1 MSSTSRVET
10 KYSTATRTSQSAL
23 WGRVFKRVLKY
34 LILGIIALFMLL
46 PLIWMISSS
55 LKLRPQIFVY
65 PPVIIPNPVDWQN
78 YIEAWMAYPF
88 GLYAFNSLKV
98 ATLGVIG
105 QIIVC
110 SMGGYGFAR
119 FDFPLKNVLFGMLL
133 AVMMVPGIV
142 NLIPQF
148 ILFHRI
154 GLLDTH
160 WTLILPMALANT
172 FGTFLFRQF
181 MITIPKDLE
190 DAARIDGA
198 SAFAI
203 YWRIMLPLAKPAIA
217 VLATFTFIASWNQLT
232 EPVIFL
238 QSQEKFTMTVGL
250 AFFRTEIGT
259 AWDLLMAGSIIALL
273 PAFVIFLFTQKYFV
287 QGITM
292 TGLKY

>member
-1 MSSTSRVET
+1 MSSTSRVEA
-10 KYSTATRTSQSAL
+10 KDSTATRTSQSAL

-34 LILGIIALFMLL
+34 LVLGIIALFMLL

-98 ATLGVIG
+98 AILGVIG

-142 NLIPQF
+142 NIIPQF

>member
-1 MSSTSRVET
+1 MSSTSRVEA
-10 KYSTATRTSQSAL
+10 KDSTATRTSQSAL

-34 LILGIIALFMLL
+34 LVLGIIALFMLL

-98 ATLGVIG
+98 AILGVIG

-142 NLIPQF
+142 NIIPQF

-273 PAFVIFLFTQKYFV
+273 PAFVIFLFTQRYFV